1 MGANQPW
8 RFAGGGHA
16 LYQRYRCRDG
26 DVVLVALEPKF
37 AQAMAMLAGLPT
49 DSDWL
54 DPINAAA
61 LQSWLAS
68 CTCTELEGLAAEHDL
83 PLVVCPEA

>member
-1 MGANQPW
+1 
-8 RFAGGGHA
+8 
-16 LYQRYRCRDG
+16 
-26 DVVLVALEPKF
+26 
-37 AQAMAMLAGLPT
+37 MAMLAGLPT

-61 LQSWLAS
+61 LQGWLAS
-68 CTCTELEGLAAEHDL
+68 RTCTELESLAAEHDL